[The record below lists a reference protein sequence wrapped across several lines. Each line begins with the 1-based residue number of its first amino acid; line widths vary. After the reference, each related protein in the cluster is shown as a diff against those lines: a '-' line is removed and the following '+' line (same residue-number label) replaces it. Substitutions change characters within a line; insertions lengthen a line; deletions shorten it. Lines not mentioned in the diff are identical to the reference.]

1 MGRTPMD
8 HDAADRIAAA
18 AERDPAGLTAQSGF
32 SERAGAA
39 ADRNE
44 SDSGR

>member
-8 HDAADRIAAA
+8 HDAAARIAAA
-18 AERDPAGLTAQSGF
+18 AERDPASPTAQSGF
-32 SERAGAA
+32 SQRADDA

-44 SDSGR
+44 GDGGG